1 MGTDISQ
8 FNERAQRHIRQDMA
22 KTWGAS
28 SGGKIG
34 PAVPVTSGA
43 RPLPPI
49 PGYSDQPATAA
60 LSFATEEAAL
70 NKTERLFLAYLRQ
83 TNWQWI
89 GIQSVTLKI
98 GDNCRYTP
106 DFPAI
111 KAGTLTFFEV
121 KGFWRDDARV
131 KIKVAARTFPWARF
145 VAVRRKKGSWVFET
159 IKP

>member
-1 MGTDISQ
+1 M
-8 FNERAQRHIRQDMA
+8 
-22 KTWGAS
+22 
-28 SGGKIG
+28 
-34 PAVPVTSGA
+34 
-43 RPLPPI
+43 
-49 PGYSDQPATAA
+49 
-60 LSFATEEAAL
+60 
-70 NKTERLFLAYLRQ
+70 FLAYLRQ